1 MQQKQEES
9 LVSIIVPIY
18 KVEEYL
24 DRCVKSIIN
33 QTYKNIEIILV
44 DDGSPD
50 QCPTICDRWSLA
62 DSRVKV
68 IHKKN
73 GGLSDARNEGIKIAL
88 GEYIAFIDS
97 DDWIDNN
104 WIEALITE
112 IKRKE
117 CEIAIGWTRLCSDE
131 DKTILLRGMQK
142 GVYSNI
148 DIVYK
153 LIQENGVFPTACD
166 KLYKKELV
174 TDELF
179 KIGKIN
185 EDEFWTWKILWRAT
199 KIVCCENTNYNYFQN
214 SESIMGSKYSIK
226 RLDGLDARLERYIA
240 LQQVEELGNIC
251 NKRLIWDCI
260 YHMQQVCLWIKGEE
274 KKNAIE
280 HIKNVADQID
290 WKGIH
295 TNSLKE
301 FIWIRLFE
309 KMPIITAKIRN
320 KIGVGV

>member
-1 MQQKQEES
+1 MQQKEEDS

-24 DRCVKSIIN
+24 DRCIKSIVS

-50 QCPTICDRWSLA
+50 RCPIICDKWKMT

-73 GGLSDARNEGIKIAL
+73 GGLSDARNEGIKIAV

-112 IKRKE
+112 IKRKG

-131 DKTILLRGMQK
+131 DKTILLRGMQN

-153 LIQENGVFPTACD
+153 LIQENGIFPTACD

-185 EDEFWTWKILWRAT
+185 EDEFWTWKILWKAT

-226 RLDGLDARLERYIA
+226 RLDGLDARLERYVV
-240 LQQVEELGNIC
+240 LQQVEKLRNIC
-251 NKRLIWDCI
+251 NRRLIWDCI
-260 YHMQQVCLWIKGEE
+260 YHMQQVCLGIKGEE
-274 KKNAIE
+274 KKSAIE

-290 WKGIH
+290 WKRIH